1 MISKLNK
8 VLIDTAKENVA
19 GGTDSTMRLLPYQLP
34 LVISKSEGIRVW
46 DVEGKELIDMNMGYG
61 PLLFGHRSRIV
72 TDAIK
77 KELELRGTVLGFI
90 HELSSEVALLIKK
103 SFPSIDLI
111 RFSSSGTEVAQTAVR
126 LARAYTNRTNI
137 VVFEGHYHG
146 SSNAVFHKYHAE
158 IADIE
163 SQPSYNAIPGTEGM
177 GGEPQNIFVLPWNN
191 LNLLKTFFEEKGET
205 IAAVIMEP
213 VMGNAGVIAPK
224 DGYLQGVRK
233 LTQDYG
239 SLLIF
244 DEIISGYRVARGG
257 AQERYGVQSD
267 ITLLSKA
274 MNGGVPISAIGGRR
288 EVMNLLVE
296 GRVFHGGVYS
306 GNPMC
311 LAATLAVQQ
320 EYDTN
325 GEWIYSTLEDN
336 SRYLCTELLQI
347 FKTAGIPVSVQNVG
361 AMISLSFVEEGFTQ
375 RFEDYREIKKFTNK
389 DKYIKFQNELQI
401 EGVYI
406 HPNQFEPWY
415 LSTLHTTEQLDI
427 VLEKMDKVIR
437 RINWSSMDSVKLHSR
452 V

>member
-1 MISKLNK
+1 
-8 VLIDTAKENVA
+8 
-19 GGTDSTMRLLPYQLP
+19 
-34 LVISKSEGIRVW
+34 
-46 DVEGKELIDMNMGYG
+46 
-61 PLLFGHRSRIV
+61 
-72 TDAIK
+72 
-77 KELELRGTVLGFI
+77 
-90 HELSSEVALLIKK
+90 
-103 SFPSIDLI
+103 
-111 RFSSSGTEVAQTAVR
+111 
-126 LARAYTNRTNI
+126 
-137 VVFEGHYHG
+137 
-146 SSNAVFHKYHAE
+146 
-158 IADIE
+158 
-163 SQPSYNAIPGTEGM
+163 
-177 GGEPQNIFVLPWNN
+177 
-191 LNLLKTFFEEKGET
+191 
-205 IAAVIMEP
+205 
-213 VMGNAGVIAPK
+213 
-224 DGYLQGVRK
+224 
-233 LTQDYG
+233 
-239 SLLIF
+239 
-244 DEIISGYRVARGG
+244 
-257 AQERYGVQSD
+257 
-267 ITLLSKA
+267 
-274 MNGGVPISAIGGRR
+274 
-288 EVMNLLVE
+288 MNLLVE

-347 FKTAGIPVSVQNVG
+347 FKTAGIPVSVQNIG